1 MSALDHIA
9 QGTRII
15 VLDMEDVPAMD
26 ATGLVN
32 LESALDR
39 LERDK
44 VFVILAGVQ
53 PQPMRVLKKAGI
65 AAEDG
70 VLTFRESVEQG
81 VELARD
87 LREKAPP
94 STATPVPTAASG

>member
-1 MSALDHIA
+1 MLD
-9 QGTRII
+9 
-15 VLDMEDVPAMD
+15 LEDVPAMD

-53 PQPMRVLKKAGI
+53 PQPMKVLKKAGI
-65 AAEDG
+65 MPEEGVLAFRDG
-70 VLTFRESVEQG
+70 VEQA
-81 VELARD
+81 VELARE
-87 LREKAPP
+87 LRENAPP
-94 STATPVPTAASG
+94 SSAAPLSTAAASR